1 MSRWDLQLQ
10 PKPPRNLQLARRRGK
25 LALNLCR
32 SKGKIMRRYLAAL
45 ALVVIPT
52 AGSAWH
58 NQGHMMVAE
67 VAWQHMNSGAR
78 CRAIWLLNSDKEY
91 ARGVQNPTGIAWRK
105 ALFVNAATW
114 PDRIKAN
121 NSGFHDDSVH
131 SPNAALN
138 LGLGD
143 KLRHKYWHYADFEVP
158 NTGAHPVPAVN
169 ALERIKLLT
178 QAVSDPATAKA
189 LKAYDLAW
197 LLHLVGDVHQPL
209 HMANQFGPMFS
220 GGNDAG
226 GNGIPVDYPGFEE
239 LHGFWD
245 GAPGDA
251 GNTSVLKVAIQA
263 ADLLPAP
270 AAADAAVSNVDTWG
284 QESYDLAVHQVYVPP
299 VMLQSA
305 ATVTPTADYVKNAQA
320 ISRAR
325 VALAGVRL
333 ANLLNSALIWP
344 KAGCQ

>member
-1 MSRWDLQLQ
+1 
-10 PKPPRNLQLARRRGK
+10 
-25 LALNLCR
+25 
-32 SKGKIMRRYLAAL
+32 MRRYLAAF
-45 ALVVIPT
+45 AGLVLLTPT
-52 AGSAWH
+52 PSFAWH

-67 VAWQHMNSGAR
+67 VAWQHMGSGAR

-91 ARGVQNPTGIAWRK
+91 VRGLQNQTAIAWRK

-121 NSGFHDDSVH
+121 TSGFHDDSVK
-131 SPNAALN
+131 SSNAALN
-138 LGLGD
+138 VGYGD
-143 KLRHKYWHYADFEVP
+143 KLRHKYWHFADFEVP
-158 NTGAHPVPAVN
+158 NTGLHPVPTVN
-169 ALERIKLLT
+169 ALERIKLFTVAL
-178 QAVSDPATAKA
+178 SDPTTPKP

-209 HMANQFGPMFS
+209 HTADQYGSVFS
-220 GGNDAG
+220 RGNDAG
-226 GNGIPVDYPGFEE
+226 GNGIPVDYPGYEE

-251 GNTSVLKVAIQA
+251 GNGSVLKVAIQA

-270 AAADAAVSNVDTWG
+270 PAADASISDVDTWG

-305 ATVTPTADYVKNAQA
+305 ATVTPTPEYVANAQA
-320 ISRAR
+320 ISRVR
-325 VALAGVRL
+325 VALAGMRL
-333 ANLLNSALIWP
+333 ANLLNSALTWP
-344 KAGCQ
+344 KTGCH

>member
-1 MSRWDLQLQ
+1 
-10 PKPPRNLQLARRRGK
+10 
-25 LALNLCR
+25 
-32 SKGKIMRRYLAAL
+32 MRKFLAAL
-45 ALVVIPT
+45 ASTLVLTPMA
-52 AGSAWH
+52 AGAWH

-91 ARGVQNPTGIAWRK
+91 ARGLQNPTAIAWRR

-121 NSGFHDDSVH
+121 TSGFHDDSVT
-131 SPNAALN
+131 SANAALN
-138 LGLGD
+138 VGYGD
-143 KLRHKYWHYADFEVP
+143 KLRHKYWHFADFEVP
-158 NTGAHPVPAVN
+158 NTGMHPVPAVN
-169 ALERIKLLT
+169 ALERIKLFT
-178 QAVSDPATAKA
+178 QALSDPTTPKA

-209 HMANQFGPMFS
+209 HMADQFGPAF
-220 GGNDAG
+220 GPDGNDRG
-226 GNGIPVDYPGFEE
+226 GNGIPVNYPGYSE

-245 GAPGDA
+245 GSPGDA

-270 AAADAAVSNVDTWG
+270 PAADAAVSNVDTWG
-284 QESYDLAVHQVYVPP
+284 QESYELAVHQVYVPP
-299 VMLQSA
+299 VVLQSA
-305 ATVTPTADYVKNAQA
+305 APVTPTPAYVANAQA
-320 ISRAR
+320 ISTAR

-333 ANLLNSALIWP
+333 ANLLNGALTWP
-344 KAGCQ
+344 KAGCH